1 MAIDVPILL
10 VYPAT
15 FVAVSVVVWLL
26 FSLIWYLG
34 GLIVRATGASA
45 KVEQLLDTYGAQ
57 LPDEVRIMDDGGFR
71 GGIGG
76 P

>member
-10 VYPAT
+10 VYPAR

-26 FSLIWYLG
+26 FSLVWYLG
-34 GLIVRATGASA
+34 GLIGRATGASA
-45 KVEQLLDTYGAQ
+45 NVDRFLDTDGLV